1 MNALALYRL
10 ATRLG
15 GPLFEVAL
23 RRRARR
29 AQEDPARLPERRG
42 RPSLPRPPGPLL
54 WLHGA
59 SVGEAQSVL
68 PLLQALLT
76 GRPGLEVLVTTGT
89 VTSARLM
96 AERLPARARHQFA
109 PLDRPAAWRRFLEH
123 WRPQLLLL
131 VELELWPNLILESR
145 RRGVAMALINAR
157 MSARSERRWQ
167 HLPGASVD
175 LLGGFELCL
184 AQSGL
189 DRDRLRSLGAGR
201 VEVIGN
207 LKAAG
212 TPSARPGGR
221 PGRAHAG
228 AGHAPARPR
237 GQHPSERGRAA
248 ARGPSPPR
256 RPAAGAADD
265 PGPPPSRARSGA
277 GRVAREPGGARR
289 AARPGRA
296 ARRRPR
302 PLPRRHAR
310 RARPAL
316 PAGAGRLR
324 SASRWSPPAVAINLL
339 EPARLGCPVLFG
351 PHMAN
356 FAQPVPRL
364 LEAGGAR
371 QVGDAGELATTVAA
385 LLEAPAARATM
396 AAQARSAAE
405 QGSDA
410 LGATLAALAPL
421 LERHLGPA
429 DAGA

>member
-59 SVGEAQSVL
+59 SVGEAQAVL

-189 DRDRLRSLGAGR
+189 DRDRLRALGAGR
-201 VEVIGN
+201 VEVTGN
-207 LKAAG
+207 LKAAA
-212 TPSARPGGR
+212 PPL
-221 PGRAHAG
+221 P
-228 AGHAPARPR
+228 APAAGLAELTLALGTRPR
-237 GQHPSERGRAA
+237 WLAASTHPSEDAPLLEAHRRLAGRLPGLLTILA
-248 ARGPSPPR
+248 PR
-256 RPAAGAADD
+256 HPERGAALAAWLESQ
-265 PGPPPSRARSGA
+265 GV
-277 GRVAREPGGARR
+277 RV
-289 AARPGRA
+289 
-296 ARRRPR
+296 
-302 PLPRRHAR
+302 AR
-310 RARPAL
+310 RARAEPPGADRAL
-316 PAGAGRLR
+316 YLADTLGELGLLYRL
-324 SASRWSPPAVAINLL
+324 APVAFVGKSLVAPGGGQNPL

-356 FAQPVPRL
+356 FAQPAARL